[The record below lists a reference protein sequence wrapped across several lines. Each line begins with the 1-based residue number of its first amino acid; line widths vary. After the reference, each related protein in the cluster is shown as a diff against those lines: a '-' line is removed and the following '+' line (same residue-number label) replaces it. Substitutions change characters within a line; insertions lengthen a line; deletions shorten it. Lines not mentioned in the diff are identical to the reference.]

1 MARTT
6 RAILAFLLLL
16 ALAPVSLGQS
26 RAERG
31 EAAARSNEE
40 LRRLR
45 GRIERLEKE
54 LAAAERTRGGALEE
68 LRALEKGVSDAH
80 RTLFELDERR
90 RGLEA
95 ELEEVRKREREAR
108 SSLAAEESLAERLLR
123 LQHRHGS
130 VDRLRLIL
138 EGRDA
143 ATAARHLIYYG
154 YIQRMRADLIVALRE
169 KAVHLEALAGEA
181 RARRVALEENES
193 DLVREARRLENERAA
208 RTAAVKRL
216 AGEIDRGQ
224 REIGRLKR
232 DEGRLARLVEEIA
245 RELASRPAPSPKSA
259 GRKVDRVADAS
270 AAAKPFESLKGKL
283 RLPAKG
289 ELVNRFGAP
298 REETGATWK
307 GLFIRSITGETVHA
321 VADGRVVYADWLR
334 GFGNLL
340 ILDHGGGYMSLYA
353 NNEGLVRQVGEN
365 VRGGDPIARVGAS
378 GGHAE
383 SGVYFELRRDGKP
396 FDPLRWV
403 TL

>member
-6 RAILAFLLLL
+6 RAILAVFLLT
-16 ALAPVSLGQS
+16 LAPVAPGQS
-26 RAERG
+26 RPERG
-31 EAAARSNEE
+31 EAAARSGEE

-54 LAAAERTRGGALEE
+54 LAAAERSRGGALEE

-95 ELEEVRKREREAR
+95 ELEDVRKREGEAR

-143 ATAARHLIYYG
+143 ATAARHVTYYG

-169 KAVHLEALAGEA
+169 KAVQLEALAGEA
-181 RARRVALEENES
+181 RARRAALEENES
-193 DLVREARRLENERAA
+193 DLAREARRLESERAA

-245 RELASRPAPSPKSA
+245 RELAARPAPAPKTP

-270 AAAKPFESLKGKL
+270 VAARPFESLKGKL
-283 RLPAKG
+283 RLPARG
-289 ELVNRFGAP
+289 ELVNRFGTP

-383 SGVYFELRRDGKP
+383 SGVYFELRHDGKP

-403 TL
+403 AL